1 MKKIFLALTFVSAI
15 AFNSTAQTEKKTL
28 DNVVNPN
35 QGDLVF
41 DQMDYN
47 FGVIKQGESVTNI
60 FTFTNSGN
68 EPIVITNAAGSCGC
82 TVPEWPKEPIMKGQ
96 KGSIKVTFNSAGKSG
111 YNDKTVTITSN
122 AKTNP
127 IVLHVKGTIEVPT
140 GNTPPQTK

>member
-1 MKKIFLALTFVSAI
+1 MKKIFLVLTFVSAI